1 MDNNEVRLQK
11 CFSKVFPDLSP
22 QAISNASTDT
32 VRGWDS
38 IASITL
44 LMLVQE
50 EFGVVPDMDRFEEF
64 TSYQGL
70 LGYIGEAS
78 ANG

>member
-22 QAISNASTDT
+22 QAIPNASTDT

-70 LGYIGEAS
+70 LAYLAKAN